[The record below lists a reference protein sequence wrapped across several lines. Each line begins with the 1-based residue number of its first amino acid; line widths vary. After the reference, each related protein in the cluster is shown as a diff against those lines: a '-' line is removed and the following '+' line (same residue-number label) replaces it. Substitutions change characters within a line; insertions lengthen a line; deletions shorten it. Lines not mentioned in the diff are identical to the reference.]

1 MIKVN
6 KLYLFLIFFTSL
18 SFIVP
23 IKFINAS
30 FIGVSPS
37 VLPSTNCVSGISCG
51 LVGYWTFDG
60 KDMVGGVARDR
71 SGNGNNGNLINIATS
86 TFYTLGKIG
95 QGFNFDGVDD
105 YVNINSSTS
114 LSPTARITMSAW
126 VRPNKQSSVAYMA
139 VIEKSLSYNM
149 YIRQDGIVLVFLTGV
164 NNWVTTSGS
173 IDLFNGGWHHIVT
186 TYDGTTQ
193 ILYIDNKLI
202 SSTSASGSI
211 TTNSNAVKIGDSG
224 GVPVKGLIDDVRIYN
239 RGLSVS
245 EISQLY
251 SSGVSNKQNSAS
263 VITATTTCSVGL
275 SCGLV
280 TYWTFDGKDIVNGVV
295 RDNSGNGT
303 FANIGNIASS
313 TFYTTGVRGQALR
326 FDTGSN
332 YIYSDLGTARSTFT
346 ISLWYTPKVINS
358 WNGNQT
364 GFHMGKTAYAESFVF
379 RWYSTGGSPKIQ
391 ASSNNGNTGNLSSTY
406 GAETRLPYLNT
417 FVYTPTQIDWYI
429 NGVLYNSTTPSVGTF
444 DAMRFIR
451 LGGTGNASQGSN
463 GVIDEF
469 RMYDRALSSSEI
481 KQLYASV
488 ISTKQSS
495 SQNII
500 QNSSCISGLSCGLV
514 GYWTFD
520 GKDMVGG
527 VARDR
532 SGNNDLNSSNIST
545 STFYSLG
552 KIGQGLKFDGTD
564 DVLTKDSPTNLTF
577 NTAFTLSAWIKTG
590 SKVTTAKEIV
600 GRWDGIEWGYMLAIN
615 ENSSDHK
622 VKIVL
627 DKDVG
632 GGSRDAARA
641 SVNAVNDD
649 KWHHI
654 VGVYDGPN
662 TRLDLYVDGVLSTA
676 SLEGTIPASI
686 SSQSRPIYI
695 GNDNGATRAYQGSID
710 DVRIYNRAISSTEV
724 LQLYNLGK

>member
-1 MIKVN
+1 MIIPSN
-6 KLYLFLIFFTSL
+6 YT
-18 SFIVP
+18 
-23 IKFINAS
+23 NAS

-37 VLPSTNCVSGISCG
+37 ILPSVNCSSGPSCG

-60 KDMVGGVARDR
+60 RDMTGGVARDR
-71 SGNGNNGNLINIATS
+71 SGNGNSGNLINIASS

-105 YVNINSSTS
+105 YVNVNSSAS
-114 LSPTARITMSAW
+114 LSPSATISMSAW
-126 VRPNKQSSVAYMA
+126 IKPIQQSSVTYMSI
-139 VIEKSLSYNM
+139 IEKNLSYNM
-149 YIRQDGIVLVFLTGV
+149 YIRQDGIVLFYLTGV
-164 NNWVTTSGS
+164 NNWVTTSGAVN
-173 IDLFNGGWHHIVT
+173 LFDGNWHHIVT
-186 TYDGTTQ
+186 TYNGTTQ
-193 ILYIDNKLI
+193 SLYIDNVLI
-202 SSTSASGSI
+202 SSTNVSGSI
-211 TTNSNAVKIGDSG
+211 TTNSNAIRIGDSG
-224 GVPVKGLIDDVRIYN
+224 GVPFKGKMDDVRVYN
-239 RGLSVS
+239 RSLNTN

-251 SSGVSNKQNSAS
+251 SSGASNKQNSAS

-275 SCGLV
+275 SCGLI
-280 TYWTFDGKDIVNGVV
+280 TYWSFDGKDIVNGVV
-295 RDNSGNGT
+295 RDNSGNGL
-303 FANIGNIASS
+303 FANMGNIASS
-313 TFYTTGVRGQALR
+313 TFYTTGVKGQALR
-326 FDTGSN
+326 FTSN
-332 YIYSDLGTARSTFT
+332 SDYLYSDLGAERSTFT
-346 ISLWYTPKVINS
+346 ISLWYTPKLINS

-364 GFHMGKTAYAESFVF
+364 GFHMGRTSFTGCCNF

-391 ASSNNGNTGNLSSTY
+391 ASSNNGTGNLSSTY
-406 GAETRLPYLNT
+406 NSETRLPYLNT

-429 NGVLYNSTTPSVGTF
+429 NGVLYNSTTPSIGTF

-451 LGGTGNASQGSN
+451 IGGTGNANQSVN

-469 RMYDRALSSSEI
+469 RIYDRALTSGEI
-481 KQLYASV
+481 RQLYTGV
-488 ISTKQSS
+488 VSTKQSS
-495 SQNII
+495 SQTVV
-500 QNSSCISGLSCGLV
+500 QNPSCVSGLTCGLV

-520 GKDMVGG
+520 GGDMAGG

-532 SGNNDLNSSNIST
+532 SGNNNMNSSNIST
-545 STFYSLG
+545 STFYALG
-552 KIGQGLKFDGTD
+552 KIGQGVKFDGTD
-564 DVLTKDSPTNLTF
+564 DVLSKDSPTNLTF

-590 SKVTTAKEIV
+590 SKVTTTKEIV
-600 GRWDGIEWGYMLAIN
+600 GRWDGIEWGYVLAIN

-622 VKIVL
+622 VKIVI

-632 GGSRDAARA
+632 GGSRDAARS

-676 SLEGTIPASI
+676 TLEGTIPASI

-695 GNDNGATRAYQGSID
+695 GNDNGSTRSYQGLID
-710 DVRIYNRAISSTEV
+710 DVRIYNRAISSGEV